1 VQRFLCVWLV
11 GLGLAA
17 TGCVDRDDFL
27 YDWDQRT
34 VVCSEPID
42 DLTTHVDRGFITDM
56 LDRAA
61 EHGQVATFHAH
72 IPGETISASWL
83 ETVLSR
89 ANDDGLELL
98 TYADLA
104 TGPPR
109 AGVALAFDDEAIDQ
123 WYELRDQ
130 LAQHHAHVTFFV
142 TRWQTSWSDADKAKL
157 AELVALGHSVEP
169 HSVNHLHARAYVRKH
184 GLDAYIADE
193 VVPSIDEM
201 RAAGYPPT
209 VFAFPFGETS
219 PEITAAVLKHI
230 GRVRVSPGSCP
241 Y

>member
-1 VQRFLCVWLV
+1 VQRFLCVWLL
-11 GLGLAA
+11 GLGVAA
-17 TGCVDRDDFL
+17 PGCIDPGDFL
-27 YDWDQRT
+27 YAWDQRT

-42 DLTTHVDRGFITDM
+42 DLTTGVDPDFINDM
-56 LDRAA
+56 FDRAA
-61 EHGQVATFHAH
+61 ERGQVATLHAH
-72 IPGETISASWL
+72 IPGETISPSWL
-83 ETVLSR
+83 ETVLNR
-89 ANDDGLELL
+89 ADDDGLELL
-98 TYADLA
+98 TYADLV

-109 AGVALAFDDEAIDQ
+109 AGVALAFDDSAIDE

-130 LAQHHAHVTFFV
+130 LAEHHAHVTFFV
-142 TRWQTSWSDADKAKL
+142 TRWQTSWSDAGKAKL

-169 HSVNHLHARAYVRKH
+169 HSVNHIHARDYVRDH

-201 RAAGYPPT
+201 RAAGYSTT
-209 VFAFPFGETS
+209 VFAYPFGETS
-219 PEITAAVLKHI
+219 PEINAAVLQHI

>member
-1 VQRFLCVWLV
+1 M

-17 TGCVDRDDFL
+17 TGCVDPGDFL
-27 YDWDQRT
+27 YGWDQRT

-42 DLTTHVDRGFITDM
+42 DLTTGVDSGFINDL

-61 EHGQVATFHAH
+61 EREQVATLHAH
-72 IPGETISASWL
+72 IPGETISPSWL
-83 ETVLSR
+83 ESVLSR
-89 ANDDGLELL
+89 ADDDGLELL
-98 TYADLA
+98 TYADLV

-109 AGVALAFDDEAIDQ
+109 AGVALAFDDTAIDK

-142 TRWQTSWSDADKAKL
+142 AHWADWNDAGKAKL
-157 AELVALGHSVEP
+157 AELAALGHGVEP
-169 HSVNHLHARAYVRKH
+169 HSINHLHARAYVRQH

-209 VFAFPFGETS
+209 VFAFPYGESS
-219 PEITAAVLKHI
+219 PEINAAVLKHI
-230 GRVRVSPGSCP
+230 GRVRVSPSSCTR
-241 Y
+241 